1 MPNPPAKAAQGGK
14 APAAPASKPK
24 VNSTSAIGQVV
35 ERIRT
40 SDNVLVALSNN
51 PSIDELTAAL
61 GLTYVL
67 DKIGKHATAIFS
79 GEVPN
84 IIEFLEP
91 EKTFET
97 NTDSLQDF
105 IIAINKDKADHL
117 RYKIDGDFVKVFIT
131 PYKTTITES
140 DMEFSHGDYNVDL
153 VIAFNVASEE
163 ELDGAL
169 SEYGRIMHDASSI
182 NISAHEPGKFGDLE
196 WGDAKA
202 SSVSEMVARLA
213 NTIKV
218 PDVVLVDK
226 TVATTLLAGI
236 IAATNRF
243 SNERTTAETM
253 AISAKLMAAGAD
265 QQLISS
271 NVPVDI
277 LTQEPEPEIEP
288 EVAPKSEA
296 EAELVEAAEKKEAEE
311 QSAKQAKAEALA
323 ALDASVA
330 ESESE
335 DDAEEESEA
344 EPEAESEPEPEPA
357 APADPT
363 SLTIHHGAVD
373 FVPEEKPKKEESP
386 EEKILAAKKA
396 EKEAAIKAEA
406 NRIAAETIRK
416 QEERAAA
423 KKAAEEKARAEA
435 AAKKAAEAEKAAAA
449 RRAIEEKVAA
459 DVAAAKNSKFAA
471 PKAAP
476 TPTPAPTEPTIP
488 APDGSIDDL
497 DRALAAAMAARNEQI
512 VPATVILDKTPEGS
526 TVMPSE
532 TIVDAAADAAPQLT
546 GGSMNH
552 VITPSK
558 QEAISE
564 PIADSANAAAS
575 AIPTKVIDLPEGGI
589 RPPEPPKDYTA
600 EMEAMLTPEEP
611 AAPIVTPPSMPLVSE
626 APAAPVQPA
635 VEPMPAASMP
645 NAEYVSPLPMPDPD
659 QILPPPP
666 LPFEPMAAPAM
677 PNAMPDLQTATPA
690 TMELPNIQ
698 PIQPAGESAQ
708 AVVRELQAAN
718 AALPSM
724 PAVQPVAVEPVMAA
738 APVAAPVAQAPAAA
752 DPGAFRIPGM

>member
-24 VNSTSAIGQVV
+24 ANSSSAIGQVV

-40 SDNVLVALSNN
+40 SDNVLIALSKN

-169 SEYGRIMHDASSI
+169 TEYGRIMHDASSI

-218 PDVVLVDK
+218 PDVELVDK

-277 LTQEPEPEIEP
+277 LTPEPEPEAVESEP
-288 EVAPKSEA
+288 AEETKSEA
-296 EAELVEAAEKKEAEE
+296 ETELVEAAAAKEAEE

-330 ESESE
+330 ESEES
-335 DDAEEESEA
+335 EEEVEA
-344 EPEAESEPEPEPA
+344 EAAPEPEPEPA

-416 QEERAAA
+416 QEEKAAA
-423 KKAAEEKARAEA
+423 KKAAEEKAKAEA

-459 DVAAAKNSKFAA
+459 DVAAAKNAKFAA
-471 PKAAP
+471 PKVEAP
-476 TPTPAPTEPTIP
+476 EPATEPAKPAPS
-488 APDGSIDDL
+488 GSLDDL
-497 DRALAAAMAARNEQI
+497 DRALAAAMAAQKEQ
-512 VPATVILDKTPEGS
+512 VTPASVILDKTPAGS
-526 TVMPSE
+526 TVMPNE

-546 GGSMNH
+546 GGSMSH
-552 VITPSK
+552 VITPDK
-558 QEAISE
+558 AE
-564 PIADSANAAAS
+564 PIADPLADIASSAPSVA
-575 AIPTKVIDLPEGGI
+575 PTKVIDLPEGGI

-600 EMEAMLTPEEP
+600 EMEAMLTPEAP
-611 AAPIVTPPSMPLVSE
+611 AAPIVTPPVMAAAPE
-626 APAAPVQPA
+626 APAQPMQPSMPAPAPVA
-635 VEPMPAASMP
+635 DIA
-645 NAEYVSPLPMPDPD
+645 NAEYVNPLPMPDPD

-666 LPFEPMAAPAM
+666 LPFEPTAAPAM
-677 PNAMPDLQTATPA
+677 PNAMPELQTATPT

-698 PIQPAGESAQ
+698 PVQPAGETAQ
-708 AVVRELQAAN
+708 AVVQEMQAAN
-718 AALPSM
+718 AALPTM
-724 PAVQPVAVEPVMAA
+724 PAVQPAAVEPVMAA
-738 APVAAPVAQAPAAA
+738 APAAPAMQAPVAA

>member
-24 VNSTSAIGQVV
+24 ANSSSAIGQVV

-40 SDNVLVALSNN
+40 SDNVLIALSKN

-169 SEYGRIMHDASSI
+169 TEYGRIMHDASSI

-218 PDVVLVDK
+218 PDVELVDK

-277 LTQEPEPEIEP
+277 LTPEPEPEVVESEP
-288 EVAPKSEA
+288 VEETKSEA
-296 EAELVEAAEKKEAEE
+296 ETELVEAAAAKEAEE

-330 ESESE
+330 ESEES
-335 DDAEEESEA
+335 EEEVEA
-344 EPEAESEPEPEPA
+344 EVAPEPEPA

-416 QEERAAA
+416 QEEKAAA
-423 KKAAEEKARAEA
+423 KKAAEEKAKAEA

-459 DVAAAKNSKFAA
+459 DVAAAKNAKFAA
-471 PKAAP
+471 PKVEAP
-476 TPTPAPTEPTIP
+476 ESATEPAKPAPS
-488 APDGSIDDL
+488 GSLDDL
-497 DRALAAAMAARNEQI
+497 DRALAAAMAAQKEQI
-512 VPATVILDKTPEGS
+512 TPASVILDKTPAGS
-526 TVMPSE
+526 TVMPNE

-546 GGSMNH
+546 GGSMSH
-552 VITPSK
+552 VITPDK
-558 QEAISE
+558 AE
-564 PIADSANAAAS
+564 PIADPLADIASSAPS
-575 AIPTKVIDLPEGGI
+575 ATPTKVIDLPEGGI

-600 EMEAMLTPEEP
+600 EMEAMLTPEAP
-611 AAPIVTPPSMPLVSE
+611 AAPIVTPPVMAA
-626 APAAPVQPA
+626 APEAPVQPMQ
-635 VEPMPAASMP
+635 PSMPAPAP
-645 NAEYVSPLPMPDPD
+645 AADIANAEYVNPLPMPDPD

-666 LPFEPMAAPAM
+666 LPFEPTAAPAM
-677 PNAMPDLQTATPA
+677 PNAMPELQTTTPT

-698 PIQPAGESAQ
+698 PIQPAGETAQ
-708 AVVRELQAAN
+708 AVVQEMQAAN
-718 AALPSM
+718 AALPTM
-724 PAVQPVAVEPVMAA
+724 PAVQPAAVEPVMAA
-738 APVAAPVAQAPAAA
+738 APAAPVMQAPVAA